1 MLQYFLGGF
10 SAFFVLA
17 VLVIFQPELRR
28 MLAELGNLPLFATA
42 HEQRENIEVIIQTV
56 ERLADVRIGAL
67 IAIEQSIQLQ
77 EAVESGIPVDCE
89 ATPEML
95 ETIFFPNNAI
105 HDGGV
110 IIKGDRIAFAACI
123 FPLTQRQD
131 LNKSLGTRHR
141 AAIGLSEETDAVV
154 VVVSEETGAI
164 SYAYKGQL
172 VRGVTL
178 EELRAFLTSVLVNPA
193 RSRNWLGWIRSRTAG
208 STRSRVPWRWRR
220 RIRRLRSTTNGSRQM
235 ITFLRNLVLE
245 DFWLK
250 LFSLVL
256 AVLIWLTVTFAS
268 QKDVRDRSARVLED
282 LPVTILASAEDVRN
296 FKVSPSEVEVTVQ
309 GDPKTLQNLQ
319 SKDIRAMVDLTGVE
333 AARDLRKRI
342 EVSVP
347 AGVTHLRVAPEEVQV
362 IFPPDR

>member
-1 MLQYFLGGF
+1 MWHDLQNAWRPVLEVFILTVGIFYSLRFIRGTRGAPVVTGFLVVLLAFVLVSSLLNLTVLKYLLGAF

-17 VLVIFQPELRR
+17 ILVIFQPELRR

-77 EAVESGIPVDCE
+77 EAVESGILVDCE

-110 IIKGDRIAFAACI
+110 ILKGDRIAFAACI

-154 VVVSEETGAI
+154 VAVSEETGAV
-164 SYAYKGQL
+164 SYAYRGQL
-172 VRGVTL
+172 VRGVSL
-178 EELRAFLTSVLVNPA
+178 EELRAFLTSVLVTPTA
-193 RSRNWLGWIRSRTAG
+193 GSRNWISWIR
-208 STRSRVPWRWRR
+208 
-220 RIRRLRSTTNGSRQM
+220 
-235 ITFLRNLVLE
+235 
-245 DFWLK
+245 FW
-250 LFSLVL
+250 S
-256 AVLIWLTVTFAS
+256 
-268 QKDVRDRSARVLED
+268 RDRSKSAPVVL
-282 LPVTILASAEDVRN
+282 AQ
-296 FKVSPSEVEVTVQ
+296 PSST
-309 GDPKTLQNLQ
+309 D
-319 SKDIRAMVDLTGVE
+319 
-333 AARDLRKRI
+333 
-342 EVSVP
+342 
-347 AGVTHLRVAPEEVQV
+347 APTTTSTSS
-362 IFPPDR
+362 IAK

>member
-1 MLQYFLGGF
+1 MWDITQTVWRPVVEILILTVGIYYGFRFVRGTRGAPVVTGFLVVLLTLVLASYLLKLKVLQYLLGGF

-28 MLAELGNLPLFATA
+28 MLAELGNLSLFATA

-77 EAVESGIPVDCE
+77 KAVESGIVVDCE

-141 AAIGLSEETDAVV
+141 AAIGLTEETDAVV
-154 VVVSEETGAI
+154 VAVSEETGAI
-164 SYAYKGQL
+164 SYAHKGQL

-178 EELRAFLTSVLVNPA
+178 EELRAFLTSVLVTPTQ
-193 RSRNWLGWIRSRTAG
+193 SSNWLGSIRSWAADRA
-208 STRSRVPWRWRR
+208 RR
-220 RIRRLRSTTNGSRQM
+220 GPIH
-235 ITFLRNLVLE
+235 
-245 DFWLK
+245 
-250 LFSLVL
+250 
-256 AVLIWLTVTFAS
+256 
-268 QKDVRDRSARVLED
+268 
-282 LPVTILASAEDVRN
+282 
-296 FKVSPSEVEVTVQ
+296 
-309 GDPKTLQNLQ
+309 
-319 SKDIRAMVDLTGVE
+319 
-333 AARDLRKRI
+333 AAKADAAAAAPT
-342 EVSVP
+342 SHP
-347 AGVTHLRVAPEEVQV
+347 AK
-362 IFPPDR
+362 

>member
-1 MLQYFLGGF
+1 MWQSLNDMWRPVVEILILTVGIYYALRFVRGTRGAPVVTGFLVVLLTFVLLSFLLKLTVLRYLLSAF
-10 SAFFVLA
+10 SAFFLLA

-67 IAIEQSIQLQ
+67 IAVEQSIHLQ
-77 EAVESGIPVDCE
+77 EAVESGIIVDCE

-110 IIKGDRIAFAACI
+110 IIKGDRIAYAACI

-141 AAIGLSEETDAVV
+141 AAIGLSEETDAVIV
-154 VVVSEETGAI
+154 AVSEETGSV

-178 EELRAFLTSVLVNPA
+178 EELRAFLTSVLVTTASP
-193 RSRNWLGWIRSRTAG
+193 SRNWLRGFRFWAREQGPPAPVAAVKPDSAPAAEVASRT
-208 STRSRVPWRWRR
+208 STA
-220 RIRRLRSTTNGSRQM
+220 STG
-235 ITFLRNLVLE
+235 IA
-245 DFWLK
+245 K
-250 LFSLVL
+250 
-256 AVLIWLTVTFAS
+256 
-268 QKDVRDRSARVLED
+268 
-282 LPVTILASAEDVRN
+282 
-296 FKVSPSEVEVTVQ
+296 
-309 GDPKTLQNLQ
+309 
-319 SKDIRAMVDLTGVE
+319 
-333 AARDLRKRI
+333 
-342 EVSVP
+342 
-347 AGVTHLRVAPEEVQV
+347 
-362 IFPPDR
+362 